1 MTFYRPLSLR
11 TGGRKRIFILFFCVI
26 PPSQYPPSG
35 SAGHLLINKEA
46 YPIPILPVRIPFLN
60 TVANLLLALWMTP
73 YRISSFWTGVRM
85 LYENEEKTQHDTER
99 RIYYSDDTLRFSPPR
114 WQILHI
120 RSGWRLTFSSLWRLN
135 VLYKDHEVGRQKELL
150 AHVVRLRIL
159 ACRNDLNRKRIVSLQ
174 LTAHSW

>member
-1 MTFYRPLSLR
+1 MNSTSWIMVACPCVINLWLWWDFMVFPTTVTDPSHSLRMTFNVSLIM
-11 TGGRKRIFILFFCVI
+11 K
-26 PPSQYPPSG
+26 
-35 SAGHLLINKEA
+35 
-46 YPIPILPVRIPFLN
+46 
-60 TVANLLLALWMTP
+60 P
-73 YRISSFWTGVRM
+73 YRISSFRAEVRM
-85 LYENEEKTQHDTER
+85 LYEKTGRRLCDTEQ

-135 VLYKDHEVGRQKELL
+135 VLYKDHGVGRQKELL
-150 AHVVRLRIL
+150 AHAVRLRIL